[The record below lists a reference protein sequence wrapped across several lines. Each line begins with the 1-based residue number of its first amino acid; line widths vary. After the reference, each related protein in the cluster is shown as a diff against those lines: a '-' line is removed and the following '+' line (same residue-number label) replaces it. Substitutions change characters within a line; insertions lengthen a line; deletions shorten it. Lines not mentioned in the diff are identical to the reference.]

1 MVVPF
6 LRRNNKYSLY
16 NTYHDFKPE
25 DRKLDMTNISK
36 LEKEEFDF
44 IGPFIEDVAIAK
56 IGDKHLYLKSNGNE
70 LYVKEQYIELR
81 NFESGI
87 AAVSNDFYV
96 GHILWSFINK
106 NGIEIV
112 DGRFTGYY
120 YKNGFIE
127 VETYSS
133 SNDCYNTGLLSI
145 NGNILFEPSK
155 STHYYIHEKYI
166 EVSGQHIKNY
176 ESAFYNFDGIKIKN
190 TNLKNFN
197 YIGHIRDNRGIARL
211 EKSGEYVIIDN
222 DFNVIKNLEI
232 KDSNQLGE
240 SYSYIISDHVTGDHM
255 IGRHFYGKVCPIKKN
270 NKWGLINYN
279 GDFVLKPQYDFIDA
293 FTDIKQWDS
302 YSYGCAGVGNK
313 INSQMKYSAINSDFQ
328 EISDFI
334 FDEINLFEEGI
345 ASVRIEGKWGAINSM
360 GEIIVPIDFMKI
372 NYCKNNL
379 IGVGLGDFENN
390 RFFGKYGLYNNK
402 GTKITKIIYE
412 ELYIL
417 ENGYTIFKKDEQ
429 YGILNNE
436 GKEVVVN
443 IYDNIE
449 YVNEELLLVEKNN
462 EKFYLSFTGRE
473 FRQKN

>member
-1 MVVPF
+1 MIVPV
-6 LRRNNKYSLY
+6 LRSNKKYSLY

-25 DRKLDMTNISK
+25 DSQFELTNISK
-36 LEKEEFDF
+36 LEREEYDF
-44 IGPFIEDVAIAK
+44 IGPFIEGIAIAK
-56 IGDKHLYLKSNGNE
+56 IGDKALYLKSNGKE
-70 LYVKEQYIELR
+70 LYTKKQYFTLR

-87 AAVSNDFYV
+87 AAVSNDFFL
-96 GHILWSFINK
+96 GHNIWSFINK

-120 YKNGFIE
+120 YKDGFIE
-127 VETYSS
+127 VKTYTP

-166 EVSGQHIKNY
+166 EVSGEHIRNY
-176 ESAFYNFDGIKIKN
+176 ESAFYNFDGIQIKN
-190 TNLKNFN
+190 TNLKKFN

-232 KDSNQLGE
+232 KDHNQLGK
-240 SYSYIISDHVTGDHM
+240 SDSYIIDNM
-255 IGRHFYGKVCPIKKN
+255 KGRHFYGKVCPIKKN
-270 NKWGLINYN
+270 NKWGLININ

-293 FTDIKQWDS
+293 FTDIKKWDS
-302 YSYGCAGVGNK
+302 CSFGCAGVGNK

-334 FDEINLFEEGI
+334 FDEINLFEEGM
-345 ASVRIEGKWGAINSM
+345 ANVRIGEKWGAINSM
-360 GEIIVPIDFMKI
+360 GEIIVPIEFMKI
-372 NYCKNNL
+372 NDCKNNL
-379 IGVGLGDFENN
+379 IKVGLGDIENN
-390 RFFGKYGLYNNK
+390 RFYGKYGLYNSK

-412 ELYIL
+412 ALYIL

-436 GKEVVVN
+436 GKEVVRN
-443 IYDNIE
+443 IYDNLE
-449 YVNEELLLVEKNN
+449 YVNQELLLAEKNN

-473 FRQKN
+473 FRQKI